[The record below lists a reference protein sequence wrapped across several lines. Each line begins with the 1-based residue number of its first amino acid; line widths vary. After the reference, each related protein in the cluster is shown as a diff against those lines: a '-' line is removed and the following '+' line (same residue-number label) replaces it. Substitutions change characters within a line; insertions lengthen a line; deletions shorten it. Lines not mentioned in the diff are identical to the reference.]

1 MAQTVELEIAGRTL
15 RLETGHLAK
24 QADGAVLAT
33 YGDTYVLATAVAS
46 QAAKKDT
53 DFLPLT
59 VDYQEKAYA
68 AGKIPGGFFRREGQ
82 PSEREKLASRLIDR
96 PIRPLFPEGWYY
108 ETQVIATV
116 ISADQSG
123 TADVIGIIAS
133 SAALAISNIPFNGPV
148 GAVRVGRLKGEFV
161 INPVLSALD
170 ECDLSLVVAGTAD
183 AVMMVEGGAAG
194 LPESVMIAA
203 IERAHVEIK
212 KIVETIRKL
221 VAVSGK
227 PKRVAVTEQIDPALA
242 ATVETLTA
250 AKVREAIFIPNKT
263 ARQERLDAILAE
275 AVEALRKADD
285 PDRQRHVKLVFHNL
299 EYTEVRKMILEHG
312 KRADGRGPADIRP
325 ITCEVGILPRAHGSA
340 LFTRGETQAL
350 AVVTLGTS
358 DDEQKI
364 DALEGEYYRNFM
376 LHYNFPPFSVGE
388 ARQLRSPGRREIGHG
403 ALAERALK
411 PVLPSKQEFPYT
423 LRLVSDILES
433 NGSSSMATICGAS
446 LSLMDA
452 GVPLKAP
459 VAGVA
464 MGLVKEGDQYAIL
477 TDIAGAED
485 HYGDMDFK
493 VAGTKDGITALQM
506 DIKVAGITSQIMRE
520 ALAQAQRGRLFILG
534 KMDEV
539 ITEGR
544 VKVSAYAPRIYTLQI
559 PVDKIRDVIGPG
571 GKMIRSIIEQTGV
584 KIDVEDS
591 GKVNVASND
600 EVSAN
605 KALQI
610 IRDLTASAEVGKTY
624 LGKVSRLA
632 DFGAFVEI
640 LPGLDGLL
648 HISEVAEHRIKD
660 VRDELKEGDQVL
672 VKVLAVEGN
681 RIKLSRKAI
690 LKEQRAKMGGA
701 PPPETDES
709 AGPAPSV
716 PSVPQGAPTAV
727 IEGGADFDADDEPNF
742 NRVDGVVASVEAGAA
757 RPEGARE
764 GRPSGGGGDR
774 DRNRRRRGRGRG
786 PGGGSGGHGG
796 SHSGGGGR
804 GRR

>member
-1 MAQTVELEIAGRTL
+1 MVNVIELELAGRML
-15 RLETGHLAK
+15 KLETGRLAK
-24 QADGAVLAT
+24 QANGAVLTT

-68 AGKIPGGFFRREGQ
+68 AGKIPGGYFKREGQ

-96 PIRPLFPEGWYY
+96 PMRPLFPEGWYY

-123 TADVIGIIAS
+123 TADVIGIIAA

-183 AVMMVEGGAAG
+183 AVMMVEGGANG

-250 AKVREAIFIPNKT
+250 AKIREAIFIPNKT
-263 ARQERLDAILAE
+263 ARQERLDAIMAE

-285 PDRQRHVKLVFHNL
+285 PDRERHVKLVLHSL
-299 EYTEVRKMILEHG
+299 EYTEVRKMILERG

-358 DDEQKI
+358 EDEQRI
-364 DALEGEYYRNFM
+364 DALEGEYYRTFM

-388 ARQLRSPGRREIGHG
+388 ARPLRSPGRREVGHG

-411 PVLPSKQEFPYT
+411 PVIPPKEGKDGFPYT

-433 NGSSSMATICGAS
+433 NGSSSMATVCGGTLA
-446 LSLMDA
+446 LMDA
-452 GVPLKAP
+452 GVPIRAP
-459 VAGVA
+459 VAGIA
-464 MGLVKEGDQYAIL
+464 MGLIKEGDRVMVLSDIL
-477 TDIAGAED
+477 GLED
-485 HYGDMDFK
+485 HLGDMDFK
-493 VAGTKDGITALQM
+493 VTGTKQGVTALQM
-506 DIKVAGITSQIMRE
+506 DIKIAGITSALMRQ
-520 ALAQAQRGRLFILG
+520 ALEQARTGRLYILG
-534 KMDEV
+534 KMAEALLAP
-539 ITEGR
+539 R
-544 VKVSAYAPRIYTLQI
+544 PNLSPFAPRIHTMQI
-559 PVDKIRDVIGPG
+559 KQDRIRDVIGPG
-571 GKMIRSIIEQTGV
+571 GKMIRSIIAECGD
-584 KIDVEDS
+584 KINVEDT
-591 GKVNVASND
+591 GGVTIAAVD
-600 EVSAN
+600 E
-605 KALQI
+605 
-610 IRDLTASAEVGKTY
+610 ASADKAKE
-624 LGKVSRLA
+624 L
-632 DFGAFVEI
+632 
-640 LPGLDGLL
+640 
-648 HISEVAEHRIKD
+648 IS
-660 VRDELKEGDQVL
+660 
-672 VKVLAVEGN
+672 
-681 RIKLSRKAI
+681 
-690 LKEQRAKMGGA
+690 
-701 PPPETDES
+701 
-709 AGPAPSV
+709 
-716 PSVPQGAPTAV
+716 
-727 IEGGADFDADDEPNF
+727 
-742 NRVDGVVASVEAGAA
+742 GV
-757 RPEGARE
+757 
-764 GRPSGGGGDR
+764 
-774 DRNRRRRGRGRG
+774 
-786 PGGGSGGHGG
+786 
-796 SHSGGGGR
+796 
-804 GRR
+804 